1 VLALAAV
8 TAAAAADSS
17 DWNRPVEPFRVVGPV
32 HFVGTNELGAYLVTT
47 PAGHVLIDGGLPESA
62 PLIEASIRALGFDPR
77 EIRVLLTTQAHFDHV
92 GSLAHFKRLSGARVE
107 VMDGDVAI
115 IESGGQAD
123 YLFGAAG
130 TRFRF
135 DRVKVDRTLHDGD
148 TVALGG
154 VTLTARRTPG
164 HTPGSTT
171 WLTTVKDGA
180 RTYRVVFAGSTSVN
194 PGTRLVGKPSYP
206 GIAEDFARAFEVLES
221 LTPDVFLAAH
231 TGFFAMEEKRARL
244 GRPGSENP
252 FVDPE
257 GYRAHVAAKK
267 RAFDEEVARQ
277 RAERPAAP

>member
-1 VLALAAV
+1 M
-8 TAAAAADSS
+8 
-17 DWNRPVEPFRVVGPV
+17 F
-32 HFVGTNELGAYLVTT
+32 LVTT
-47 PAGHVLIDGGLPESA
+47 PAGHVLIDGGAPEST
-62 PLIEASIRALGFDPR
+62 PLIESSIRALGFDPR
-77 EIRVLLTTQAHFDHV
+77 EIRVLLTTQAHYDHV
-92 GSLAHFKRLSGARVE
+92 GSLAHFKRLSGGRVE
-107 VMDGDVAI
+107 VMDGDVALV
-115 IESGGQAD
+115 ETGGQAD

-130 TRFRF
+130 PRFRF

-180 RTYRVVFAGSTSVN
+180 RSYRVVFAGSTSIN
-194 PGTRLVGKPSYP
+194 PGTRLVGTPSYP

-221 LTPDVFLAAH
+221 LKPDVFLAAH

-257 GYRAHVAAKK
+257 GYRAHVAEKK
-267 RAFDEEVARQ
+267 RAFDETLARQ
-277 RAERPAAP
+277 RADRPAAP